1 MATDASPLI
10 DLDDP
15 ELVEA
20 MEAFALMS
28 PEEAEEAFAEVIEML
43 GEDKDDPEMLEA
55 IQEVMREMESMNSGA
70 DVKARLSSMT
80 LEEEIAEATEM
91 ALEMISTSEWE
102 VIYNKREDILDS
114 VIASGKISAED
125 AALYK
130 SDAAIWEEELKYI
143 WDELQSQAKDS
154 GKTKKAKSEEL

>member
-1 MATDASPLI
+1 
-10 DLDDP
+10 
-15 ELVEA
+15 
-20 MEAFALMS
+20 MS

-55 IQEVMREMESMNSGA
+55 IQEVMREMGSMNSGT

-130 SDAAIWEEELKYI
+130 SDASAWEEELKYI
-143 WDELQSQAKDS
+143 WDELQTQAKDS
-154 GKTKKAKSEEL
+154 DKTKKAKFEEL

>member
-1 MATDASPLI
+1 
-10 DLDDP
+10 
-15 ELVEA
+15 

-91 ALEMISTSEWE
+91 ALGMIDSAEWE
-102 VIYNKREDILDS
+102 VIYNKREDILNS

-130 SDAAIWEEELKYI
+130 SDASAWEKELKYI
-143 WDELQSQAKDS
+143 WDELQTQAKDS
-154 GKTKKAKSEEL
+154 EKKKRGAQEEL

>member
-1 MATDASPLI
+1 
-10 DLDDP
+10 
-15 ELVEA
+15 
-20 MEAFALMS
+20 
-28 PEEAEEAFAEVIEML
+28 
-43 GEDKDDPEMLEA
+43 
-55 IQEVMREMESMNSGA
+55 
-70 DVKARLSSMT
+70 MT

-130 SDAAIWEEELKYI
+130 SDASAWEEELKYI
-143 WDELQSQAKDS
+143 WDELQTQAKDS
-154 GKTKKAKSEEL
+154 DKTKKAKLEEL

>member
-1 MATDASPLI
+1 
-10 DLDDP
+10 
-15 ELVEA
+15 
-20 MEAFALMS
+20 MS

-55 IQEVMREMESMNSGA
+55 IQEVMREMESMNSGT

-130 SDAAIWEEELKYI
+130 SDASAWEEELKYI
-143 WDELQSQAKDS
+143 WDELQTQAKDS
-154 GKTKKAKSEEL
+154 DKTKKAKFEEL

>member
-1 MATDASPLI
+1 M
-10 DLDDP
+10 
-15 ELVEA
+15 
-20 MEAFALMS
+20 MS
-28 PEEAEEAFAEVIEML
+28 PEEAKEAFAEVIEML
-43 GEDKDDPEMLEA
+43 GEDKDDPEMMEA
-55 IQEVMREMESMNSGA
+55 IQEVMREMERMNSGV
-70 DVKARLSSMT
+70 DIKDRLSSMT

-130 SDAAIWEEELKYI
+130 SDAAAWEEELKFI

-154 GKTKKAKSEEL
+154 DKTKKTKPEEL

>member
-1 MATDASPLI
+1 M
-10 DLDDP
+10 
-15 ELVEA
+15 
-20 MEAFALMS
+20 MS
-28 PEEAEEAFAEVIEML
+28 PEEAKEAFAEVIEML
-43 GEDKDDPEMLEA
+43 GEDKDDPEMMEA
-55 IQEVMREMESMNSGA
+55 IQEVMREMERMNSGV
-70 DVKARLSSMT
+70 DIKDRLSSMT

-91 ALEMISTSEWE
+91 ALEMISTSDWE

-130 SDAAIWEEELKYI
+130 SDAAAWEEELKFI

-154 GKTKKAKSEEL
+154 DKTKKTKPEEL